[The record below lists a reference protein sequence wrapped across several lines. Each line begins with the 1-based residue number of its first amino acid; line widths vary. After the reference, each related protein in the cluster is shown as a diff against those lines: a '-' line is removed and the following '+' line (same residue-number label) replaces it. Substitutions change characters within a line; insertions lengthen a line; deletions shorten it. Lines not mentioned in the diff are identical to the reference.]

1 VIAPGWVSSRGVAVG
16 GVVGEVVGSV
26 NVSLAPELDELLN
39 EQVRRGRDTSA
50 IEVGREAIRLLQNRD
65 ELRRLRHAESRM

>member
-1 VIAPGWVSSRGVAVG
+1 
-16 GVVGEVVGSV
+16 V
-26 NVSLAPELDELLN
+26 NVSLAPEPDELLN

-65 ELRRLRHAESRM
+65 ELRRLRHAELRM

>member
-1 VIAPGWVSSRGVAVG
+1 MGVVARGCAG
-16 GVVGEVVGSV
+16 GVWSGGVVGSV
-26 NVSLAPELDELLN
+26 NVSFAPEPDELLN

-65 ELRRLRHAESRM
+65 ELRRLRHAELRM